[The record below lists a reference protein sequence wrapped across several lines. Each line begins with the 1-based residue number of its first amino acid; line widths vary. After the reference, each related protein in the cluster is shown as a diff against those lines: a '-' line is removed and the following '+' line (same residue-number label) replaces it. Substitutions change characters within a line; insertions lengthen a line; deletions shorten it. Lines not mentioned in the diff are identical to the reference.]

1 MTSKKDND
9 RIDDLK
15 AKVDRHGWLLE
26 EKVMP
31 SLEKI
36 EETLEENIG
45 GIKLA
50 SLLNSKIIAVVL
62 GGMVMAG
69 IYFAAKTGGIGL

>member
-1 MTSKKDND
+1 
-9 RIDDLK
+9 
-15 AKVDRHGWLLE
+15 
-26 EKVMP
+26 MP